1 MPRSD
6 PPRPRAPHVAAE
18 RPLPPRDQGSG
29 ERAVRIPAGKVLLD
43 ADLVLPRSG
52 KGVVI
57 FAHGSGSGRHS
68 PRNREVAQLLHG
80 RGVGTLLLDLL
91 AEREARTDELTA
103 EYRFNIPL
111 LTERLLAATD
121 WIVAQPE
128 TEGLRVGYFGAS
140 TGGAVAMIAAARR
153 AGVVSAIVLRGARS
167 DLGDSEASA
176 IRCPTLILVGG
187 DDGTIRA
194 ANARTMQ
201 LLRCEKELTV
211 IPGASHLFEEP
222 GALEAVAVRTADWF
236 DRYLSRSE
244 QSLVTG
250 RA

>member
-1 MPRSD
+1 MPRSV
-6 PPRPRAPHVAAE
+6 PPRPSALHEERETPESPRDLDRTE
-18 RPLPPRDQGSG
+18 RP
-29 ERAVRIPAGKVLLD
+29 VRIPAGKVQLD
-43 ADLVLPRSG
+43 ADLVSPRPG
-52 KGVVI
+52 KGLVI

-68 PRNREVAQLLHG
+68 PRNREVAHLLHS
-80 RGVGTLLLDLL
+80 RGLGTLLLDLL

-121 WIVAQPE
+121 WLVAQPE
-128 TEGLRVGYFGAS
+128 TEGLPVGYFGAS

-153 AGVVSAIVLRGARS
+153 SGVVSALVLRGARS
-167 DLGDSEASA
+167 DLGDAAAAA

-187 DDGTIRA
+187 YDESIRE

-211 IPGASHLFEEP
+211 IPRATHLFEEP
-222 GALEAVAVRTADWF
+222 GALEAVALRTTEWF
-236 DRYLSRSE
+236 DRHLSRP
-244 QSLVTG
+244 
-250 RA
+250 RR